1 MVERIK
7 KLISSGK
14 PVFFLK
20 HVPSKGDSV
29 VVYNGGK
36 ALKFSFLSRPV
47 SCTKDSRIRML
58 EIVSSIRSIY
68 SKKGFKVSDCGT
80 WDEPLDYEIDK
91 QLVLEQLRYCK
102 QYEHLDINFSVTID
116 ASYLL
121 DGMFISE
128 FLASLTSKTIINIKG
143 IRELSTNP
151 SDSEVLKKK
160 MFNIRK
166 SGVSFCIE
174 GFMLGN
180 KIDLYT
186 LNFFDWEFI
195 KIPRSYFLKE
205 LNNRDLS
212 ELTKI
217 LSNEQCKVIIEGI
230 DKPMHYLAMQLRN
243 SMLQG
248 DFIGKPMKIKNSI
261 YYF

>member
-1 MVERIK
+1 M
-7 KLISSGK
+7 
-14 PVFFLK
+14 
-20 HVPSKGDSV
+20 
-29 VVYNGGK
+29 
-36 ALKFSFLSRPV
+36 
-47 SCTKDSRIRML
+47 
-58 EIVSSIRSIY
+58 
-68 SKKGFKVSDCGT
+68 SDCGT

-186 LNFFDWEFI
+186 LNFF
-195 KIPRSYFLKE
+195 
-205 LNNRDLS
+205 
-212 ELTKI
+212 
-217 LSNEQCKVIIEGI
+217 
-230 DKPMHYLAMQLRN
+230 
-243 SMLQG
+243 
-248 DFIGKPMKIKNSI
+248 
-261 YYF
+261 